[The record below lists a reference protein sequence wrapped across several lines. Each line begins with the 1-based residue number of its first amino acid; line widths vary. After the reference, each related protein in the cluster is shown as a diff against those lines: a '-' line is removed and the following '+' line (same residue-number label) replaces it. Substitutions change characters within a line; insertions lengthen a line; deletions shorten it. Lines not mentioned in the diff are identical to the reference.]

1 MIVRKIN
8 SGWEVIYQ
16 HAHGLLAGQIANQL
30 KYNLRPD
37 LWVETLTAVIEHDD
51 NQLNFEEKSYLNEAG
66 MPQDFTEVERS
77 CEENLERA
85 KRVIEI
91 AERKSGWIALLIS
104 MHIDFLYGDLENNAL
119 FKPFLK
125 VQKDLRLKLRKQYK
139 INKATAQAYYELL
152 RFCDRCSLIL
162 CKNELPALNRKLEIN
177 QSIKN
182 KKYFIYLR
190 DNGTVGVEPWIFE
203 KKSFE
208 VGVEKRNLDKA
219 SYKSNL
225 ELKEDLEEAEVIRIK
240 WKFQCN
246 D

>member
-30 KYNLRPD
+30 KHNLRPD

-51 NQLNFEEKSYLNEAG
+51 NQLNFEEKSYLNQAG

-91 AERKSGWIALLIS
+91 AQRKSGWIALLIS
-104 MHIDFLYGDLENNAL
+104 MHIDFLYGDLENDAT
-119 FKPFLK
+119 FKSFLK
-125 VQKDLRLKLRKQYK
+125 DQNDLRKKLRKHYNV
-139 INKATAQAYYELL
+139 NKATAKSYYELL

-162 CKNELPALNRKLEIN
+162 CQNKFPALNRKLEIN
-177 QSIKN
+177 QSIN
-182 KKYFIYLR
+182 DKKYFIYLR
-190 DNGTVGVEPWIFE
+190 DDGTLGVEPWIFE

-219 SYKSNL
+219 SYNSNL
-225 ELKEDLEEAEVIRIK
+225 ELKEDLEKAEVLRLK
-240 WKFQCN
+240 WTFKYE